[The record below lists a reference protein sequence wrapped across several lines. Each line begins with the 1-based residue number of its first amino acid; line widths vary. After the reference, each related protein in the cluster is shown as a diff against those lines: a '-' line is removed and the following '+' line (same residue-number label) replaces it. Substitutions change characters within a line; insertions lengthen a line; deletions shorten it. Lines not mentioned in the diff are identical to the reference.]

1 MSTTSAPSRTRL
13 LDAGLILVGLAPR
26 VALTLVQ
33 LGVRTADFKILRS
46 LREAVAAVVRRT

>member
-13 LDAGLILVGLAPR
+13 LDAGLILVGLA
-26 VALTLVQ
+26 LTIVQ